1 VLGSD
6 KRVAER
12 RRANVIRQ
20 RDLELAGLGS
30 EEGQSTPLVE
40 IRDLYVADLRHH
52 VGARHLVNVELKLR
66 KILEGL
72 DAVRVRDVTPHSV
85 MVFRDQLVDD
95 GASHR
100 TANLYASTLR
110 AMLRWAVDAGLIAKN
125 PLQNLKRLP
134 EGPRHTKCKRRA
146 MSEDEI
152 ARFLAA
158 AEEDDRR
165 CETGLAASRAARVR
179 GRGLRVLGAEPPP
192 RVPQT
197 PLWRAL
203 LETGARYGEL
213 QALAWA
219 DVDLAGRLI
228 TLRAETTKAQRERT
242 IPLRQGLVLD
252 LRALRKVHE
261 RMLGHPPEDTDH
273 VFLSPEGRPWPG
285 HTVNC
290 MRIFVRLLKAAEID
304 RLDAH
309 GGKLDIHALRHTA
322 ATRLAR
328 AGVGLVQAQRILG
341 HSDPKLTAKIYTHVG
356 VEELREAV
364 ERLPGVTER
373 AKRVGA

>member
-1 VLGSD
+1 MSVMRALGPGSLRKRLLPVGGGSWTLDFTDAKGRRRRIVLGSD
-6 KRVAER
+6 RRVAER
-12 RRANVIRQ
+12 RRAEIIRQ

-30 EEGQSTPLVE
+30 EEGQSMPLAEV
-40 IRDLYVADLRHH
+40 RDLYLSDLRHH
-52 VGARHLVNVELKLR
+52 VSRKHLVNVELRLR
-66 KILEGL
+66 KLLEGL

-85 MVFRDQLVDD
+85 MIYRDRLVDA

-110 AMLRWAVDAGLIAKN
+110 GMLRWAADAGLIARN

-165 CETGLAASRAARVR
+165 CETALAASRSSRVR
-179 GRGLRVLGAEPPP
+179 GRGLRVVGAEPPP

-197 PLWRAL
+197 PLWRTL

-213 QALAWA
+213 QALTWG

-228 TLRAETTKAQRERT
+228 TLRAETTKAERERV
-242 IPLRQGLVLD
+242 IPLRQGLVIELV
-252 LRALRKVHE
+252 ALRKVQE
-261 RMLGHPPEDTDH
+261 RALGRSAEGTDH
-273 VFLSPEGRPWPG
+273 VFLSPEGSPVLERPRWYPRARAPP
-285 HTVNC
+285 TSA
-290 MRIFVRLLKAAEID
+290 RTSA
-304 RLDAH
+304 
-309 GGKLDIHALRHTA
+309 A
-322 ATRLAR
+322 ATPHPRIRRVAAGAGPSSAGSGASSSPSPGAR
-328 AGVGLVQAQRILG
+328 
-341 HSDPKLTAKIYTHVG
+341 
-356 VEELREAV
+356 
-364 ERLPGVTER
+364 
-373 AKRVGA
+373 